1 MTDPITRT
9 RRSINERMRPRQ
21 RAGAIKGQ
29 LRDVLEHT
37 LLPSILG
44 AGLRAAGIP
53 DIRQASAD
61 QLHELNYAFAW
72 ARAWGHTVEDFY
84 ETGGMVG

>member
-1 MTDPITRT
+1 MTNAITKT
-9 RRSINERMRPRQ
+9 RRSINARTRARQ
-21 RAGAIKGQ
+21 RAGASKGQ
-29 LRDVLEHT
+29 LRVVLEH
-37 LLPSILG
+37 LPPSILG

-72 ARAWGHTVEDFY
+72 ARAWGHPVEEFY